1 MQVNFDLVPKGA
13 KLLIALSGGVDSMSL
28 LHQLHAVQASYQ
40 FQLKAFY
47 VNHGLKR
54 RKKKGPFITIAKV

>member
-28 LHQLHAVQASYQ
+28 LHQLHAVQDSYQ
-40 FQLKAFY
+40 FQLTAF
-47 VNHGLKR
+47 
-54 RKKKGPFITIAKV
+54 